1 MIPSLI
7 LVSLAILN
15 NSIILRLSMKKRKAD
30 CSIDDF
36 IVEYLKKKKCV
47 GTLKLFEKNDPCNVY
62 ESFMNYLRNIE
73 TEKVTVKDELGFEIN
88 FEAYQHKVKVSH
100 FKTHITYCILYMA
113 HIKIYVMNHVL

>member
-73 TEKVTVKDELGFEIN
+73 TEKVTVKDDLGFEIN
-88 FEAYQHKVKVSH
+88 FEAYQHEVKVSH
-100 FKTHITYCILYMA
+100 SKA
-113 HIKIYVMNHVL
+113 HIIYAIKYFKSYYLY